1 MGNELNT
8 QTIQALESFV
18 FSPDDYYLHFAD
30 TTRGAMNHVM
40 KETGYDRE
48 ELPIGLISE
57 ILRARLITTLSTKTE
72 WVSIPVFPESV
83 ISCKMD
89 GTFFCGNAHIEPKR
103 VRVSLCDEAISKEC
117 IIHQW
122 APDLFTEEPFPGS
135 NASSEGEEC
144 AKELFLEICGEALLK
159 FRIFASEPT
168 DKQ

>member
-1 MGNELNT
+1 MGNELST
-8 QTIQALESFV
+8 HTIQALESFV
-18 FSPDDYYLHFAD
+18 FSPEDYYLHFAD
-30 TTRGAMNHVM
+30 TTRHAMDHVM
-40 KETGYDRE
+40 KETGYDQGA
-48 ELPIGLISE
+48 LPVSLISD
-57 ILRARLITTLSTKTE
+57 ILRARLISMLSAKAE
-72 WVSIPVFPESV
+72 WVLIPVHSESI
-83 ISCKMD
+83 ISCKLD
-89 GTFFCGNAHIEPKR
+89 GTLFCGNARIEPKR
-103 VRVSLCDEAISKEC
+103 IRVSLCDDAISKEC